1 LLECKLLESILAKTQ
16 FNKTLPR
23 CCPSLTENEAENSLI
38 FSQLKTKQ
46 NSSSNRSNKNNASNT
61 LLLVKIESSQIYME
75 LAWFSRTI
83 WILTDKRVFWKVC
96 YY

>member
-16 FNKTLPR
+16 FNKTLAR
-23 CCPSLTENEAENSLI
+23 CCLSITENEAKNSLI

-61 LLLVKIESSQIYME
+61 LFYWLKSSPPKFIWNSHDLVGPYE
-75 LAWFSRTI
+75 F
-83 WILTDKRVFWKVC
+83 
-96 YY
+96 